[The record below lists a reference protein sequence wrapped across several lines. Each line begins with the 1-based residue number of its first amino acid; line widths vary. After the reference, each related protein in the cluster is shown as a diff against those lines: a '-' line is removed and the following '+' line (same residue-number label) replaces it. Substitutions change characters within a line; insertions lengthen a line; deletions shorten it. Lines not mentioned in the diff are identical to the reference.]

1 MMDNPTHM
9 MKNVHLDGDAFL
21 IEGNHVGV
29 VLLHGF
35 TATTAEVRLL
45 ADYLR
50 GFGYTLSAPLLPGHG
65 TQPEELNKTSWIDW
79 YEAAERAYL
88 ELRGKCTK
96 VFVCGESMGALLALL
111 VASRYAQVDGII
123 AVAPALKIRGIEL
136 SRVMQYFVKFR
147 AKNQAEDNLP
157 WKGYMVYS
165 MRGLAQ
171 LAKLQNIV
179 QKELDNITQPLL
191 VFMGGK
197 DASIHPESGKIII
210 NTVKSSEKE
219 LIYMPYSPHVMLLAK
234 DKEAIFQKIYEFIEA
249 HC

>member
-1 MMDNPTHM
+1 MNNLPPL
-9 MKNVHLDGDAFL
+9 MKNAHLDGNAFL
-21 IEGNHVGV
+21 IEGNDIGV

-45 ADYLR
+45 ADYLS

-65 TQPEELNKTSWIDW
+65 TQPAELNKTSWIDW

-88 ELRGKCTK
+88 EIRGKCTK

-111 VASRYAQVDGII
+111 VASRYAQVDGVI
-123 AVAPALKIRGIEL
+123 AVAPALKIRGIGL

-157 WKGYMVYS
+157 WKGYTVYPI
-165 MRGLAQ
+165 RGLAQ

-210 NTVKSSEKE
+210 NAVRSSEKQ
-219 LIYMPYSPHVMLLAK
+219 LIYMPNSPHVMLLAE
-234 DKEAIFQKIYEFIEA
+234 DKEVIFKKIHEFIEA

>member
-1 MMDNPTHM
+1 MNNPAPL
-9 MKNVHLDGDAFL
+9 MKNAYLDGDAFL
-21 IEGNHVGV
+21 IEGNDIGV

-50 GFGYTLSAPLLPGHG
+50 GFGYTLAAPLLPGHG
-65 TQPEELNKTSWIDW
+65 TQPAELNKTSWLDW
-79 YEAAERAYL
+79 YAAAEAAYL

-111 VASRYAQVDGII
+111 VSSRYPQVDGVI
-123 AVAPALKIRGIEL
+123 AVAPALQIRGIGL
-136 SRVMQYFVKFR
+136 SRIMQYFVKLR
-147 AKNQAEDNLP
+147 PKNQAEDDLP
-157 WKGYMVYS
+157 WKGYMVYPV
-165 MRGLAQ
+165 RGLAQ
-171 LAKLQNIV
+171 LAKLQIV
-179 QKELDNITQPLL
+179 VKKELDNITQPLL

-210 NTVKSSEKE
+210 DAVRSSEKE
-219 LIYMPYSPHVMLLAK
+219 LIYMPDSPHVMLLAE
-234 DKEAIFQKIYEFIEA
+234 DKEAIFQKIHEFIEA

>member
-1 MMDNPTHM
+1 MNNQPPL
-9 MKNVHLDGDAFL
+9 MKNAHLDGDAFL
-21 IEGNHVGV
+21 IEGNDIGV

-50 GFGYTLSAPLLPGHG
+50 GFGYTLAAPLLPGHG
-65 TQPEELNKTSWIDW
+65 TQPAELNKTSWLDW
-79 YEAAERAYL
+79 YAAAEGAYL

-111 VASRYAQVDGII
+111 VASRYPQVDGVI
-123 AVAPALKIRGIEL
+123 AVAPALQIRGIGL
-136 SRVMQYFVKFR
+136 SRIMQYFVKFR
-147 AKNQAEDNLP
+147 PKNQAEDNLP
-157 WKGYMVYS
+157 WKGYTVYPV
-165 MRGLAQ
+165 RGLAQ
-171 LAKLQNIV
+171 VAKLQIVV

-210 NTVKSSEKE
+210 DAVRSSEKE
-219 LIYMPYSPHVMLLAK
+219 LIYMPDSPHVMLLAE
-234 DKEAIFQKIYEFIEA
+234 DKEAIFQKIHEFIEA

>member
-1 MMDNPTHM
+1 
-9 MKNVHLDGDAFL
+9 
-21 IEGNHVGV
+21 
-29 VLLHGF
+29 
-35 TATTAEVRLL
+35 
-45 ADYLR
+45 
-50 GFGYTLSAPLLPGHG
+50 
-65 TQPEELNKTSWIDW
+65 
-79 YEAAERAYL
+79 
-88 ELRGKCTK
+88 
-96 VFVCGESMGALLALL
+96 
-111 VASRYAQVDGII
+111 
-123 AVAPALKIRGIEL
+123 
-136 SRVMQYFVKFR
+136 
-147 AKNQAEDNLP
+147 
-157 WKGYMVYS
+157 MVYS

>member
-1 MMDNPTHM
+1 MNNLPLL
-9 MKNVHLDGDAFL
+9 MKNAHVDGDAFL
-21 IEGNHVGV
+21 IEGNDIGV

-50 GFGYTLSAPLLPGHG
+50 GFGHTLAAPLLPGHG
-65 TQPEELNKTSWIDW
+65 TQPEELNKTSWVDW
-79 YEAAERAYL
+79 YEAAEGAYL

-111 VASRYAQVDGII
+111 IASRYAQVDGVI
-123 AVAPALKIRGIEL
+123 AVSPALRIRGIGL
-136 SRVMQYFVKFR
+136 SRIMQYFVKFR
-147 AKNQAEDNLP
+147 PKNQAEDNLP
-157 WKGYMVYS
+157 WKGYTVYPV
-165 MRGLAQ
+165 RGLTQ
-171 LAKLQNIV
+171 LAKLQNV
-179 QKELDNITQPLL
+179 VKKELHNITQSLL

-210 NTVKSSEKE
+210 DAVRSSEKE
-219 LIYMPYSPHVMLLAK
+219 LIYMPNSPHVMLLAE
-234 DKEAIFQKIYEFIEA
+234 DKEAIFQKIHEFIET

>member
-1 MMDNPTHM
+1 MNNPPLL
-9 MKNVHLDGDAFL
+9 MKNAHVDGDAFL
-21 IEGNHVGV
+21 IEGNDIGV

-50 GFGYTLSAPLLPGHG
+50 GFGYTLAAPLLPGHG
-65 TQPEELNKTSWIDW
+65 TQPAELNKTSWLDW
-79 YEAAERAYL
+79 YEAAEGAYL

-111 VASRYAQVDGII
+111 IASRYAQVDGVI
-123 AVAPALKIRGIEL
+123 AVAPALRIRGIGL
-136 SRVMQYFVKFR
+136 SRIMQYFVKFR
-147 AKNQAEDNLP
+147 PKNQAEDNLP
-157 WKGYMVYS
+157 WKGYTVYPV
-165 MRGLAQ
+165 RGLAQ
-171 LAKLQNIV
+171 LANLQNV
-179 QKELDNITQPLL
+179 VKKELHYITQPLL

-210 NTVKSSEKE
+210 DAVRSSEKE
-219 LIYMPYSPHVMLLAK
+219 LIYMPDSPHVMLLAE
-234 DKEAIFQKIYEFIEA
+234 DREAIFQKIQEFIGA

>member
-1 MMDNPTHM
+1 MNNQPPL
-9 MKNVHLDGDAFL
+9 MKNAHLDGDAFL
-21 IEGNHVGV
+21 IEGNDIGV

-50 GFGYTLSAPLLPGHG
+50 GFGYTLAAPLLPGHG
-65 TQPEELNKTSWIDW
+65 TQPAELNKTSWLDW
-79 YEAAERAYL
+79 YAAAEAAYL

-111 VASRYAQVDGII
+111 VASRYPQVDGVI
-123 AVAPALKIRGIEL
+123 AVAPALQIRGIGL
-136 SRVMQYFVKFR
+136 SRIMQYFVKFR
-147 AKNQAEDNLP
+147 PKNQAEDNLP
-157 WKGYMVYS
+157 WKGYTVYPV
-165 MRGLAQ
+165 RGLAQ
-171 LAKLQNIV
+171 VAKLQIVV

-210 NTVKSSEKE
+210 DAVRSSEKE
-219 LIYMPYSPHVMLLAK
+219 LIYMPDSPHVMLLAE
-234 DKEAIFQKIYEFIEA
+234 DKEAIFQKIHEFIEA

>member
-1 MMDNPTHM
+1 MNNPPLL
-9 MKNVHLDGDAFL
+9 MKNAHLDGDAFL
-21 IEGNHVGV
+21 IEGNDIGV

-50 GFGYTLSAPLLPGHG
+50 GFGYTLAAPLLPGHG
-65 TQPEELNKTSWIDW
+65 TQPAELNKTSWLDW
-79 YEAAERAYL
+79 YEAAEGAYL

-111 VASRYAQVDGII
+111 IASRYAQVDGVI
-123 AVAPALKIRGIEL
+123 AVAPALRIRGIGL
-136 SRVMQYFVKFR
+136 SRIMQYFVKFR
-147 AKNQAEDNLP
+147 PKNQAEDNLP
-157 WKGYMVYS
+157 WKGYTVYPV
-165 MRGLAQ
+165 RGLAQ
-171 LAKLQNIV
+171 LANLQNV
-179 QKELDNITQPLL
+179 VKKELHYITQPLL

-210 NTVKSSEKE
+210 DAVRSSEKE
-219 LIYMPYSPHVMLLAK
+219 LIYMPDSPHVMLLAE
-234 DKEAIFQKIYEFIEA
+234 DKEAIFQKIHEFIEA

>member
-1 MMDNPTHM
+1 MNQHTNM
-9 MKNVHLDGDAFL
+9 MKNPQLDGDAFL
-21 IEGNHVGV
+21 IEGNDIGV

-50 GFGYTLSAPLLPGHG
+50 GFGYTLAAPLLPGHG
-65 TQPEELNKTSWIDW
+65 TQPAELNKTSWLDW
-79 YEAAERAYL
+79 YAAAEGAYL

-111 VASRYAQVDGII
+111 VASRYPQVDGVI
-123 AVAPALKIRGIEL
+123 AVAPALQIRGIGL
-136 SRVMQYFVKFR
+136 SRIMQFFIKFLP
-147 AKNQAEDNLP
+147 KNQAEDNLP
-157 WKGYMVYS
+157 WKGYTVYPV
-165 MRGLAQ
+165 RGLAQ
-171 LAKLQNIV
+171 VAKLQNVV
-179 QKELDNITQPLL
+179 QKELENITQPLL

-210 NTVKSSEKE
+210 DAVRSSEKE
-219 LIYMPYSPHVMLLAK
+219 LIYMPDSPHVMLLAE
-234 DKEAIFQKIYEFIEA
+234 DKEVIFQKIHEFIEM

>member
-1 MMDNPTHM
+1 MDNPTHM

-96 VFVCGESMGALLALL
+96 VFVCAC
-111 VASRYAQVDGII
+111 
-123 AVAPALKIRGIEL
+123 PAGC
-136 SRVMQYFVKFR
+136 
-147 AKNQAEDNLP
+147 
-157 WKGYMVYS
+157 
-165 MRGLAQ
+165 
-171 LAKLQNIV
+171 
-179 QKELDNITQPLL
+179 QPLCSS
-191 VFMGGK
+191 GWNHCRC
-197 DASIHPESGKIII
+197 ASFKNPRDRAFPR
-210 NTVKSSEKE
+210 N
-219 LIYMPYSPHVMLLAK
+219 
-234 DKEAIFQKIYEFIEA
+234 AIFR
-249 HC
+249 

>member
-1 MMDNPTHM
+1 MNNPAPL
-9 MKNVHLDGDAFL
+9 MKNAHLDGDAFW
-21 IEGNHVGV
+21 IEGNDIGV

-50 GFGYTLSAPLLPGHG
+50 GFGYTISAPLLPGHG
-65 TQPEELNKTSWIDW
+65 TQPVELNKTSWLDW
-79 YEAAERAYL
+79 YAAAEGAYL

-111 VASRYAQVDGII
+111 VSSRYPQVDGVI
-123 AVAPALKIRGIEL
+123 AVAPALQIRGIGL
-136 SRVMQYFVKFR
+136 SRIMQYFVKFLP
-147 AKNQAEDNLP
+147 KNQAEDNLP
-157 WKGYMVYS
+157 WKGYTVYPV
-165 MRGLAQ
+165 RGLAQ
-171 LAKLQNIV
+171 VAKLQNVV
-179 QKELDNITQPLL
+179 QKELENITQPLL

-210 NTVKSSEKE
+210 AAVRSSEKE
-219 LIYMPYSPHVMLLAK
+219 LIYMPDSPHVMLLAE
-234 DKEAIFQKIYEFIEA
+234 DKEVIFQKIHEFIET

>member
-1 MMDNPTHM
+1 MNNPAPL
-9 MKNVHLDGDAFL
+9 MKNAHLDGDAFL
-21 IEGNHVGV
+21 IEGNDIGV

-50 GFGYTLSAPLLPGHG
+50 GFGYTLAAPLLPGHG
-65 TQPEELNKTSWIDW
+65 TQPAELNKTSWLDW
-79 YEAAERAYL
+79 YAVAEAAYL

-111 VASRYAQVDGII
+111 VASRYPQVDGVI
-123 AVAPALKIRGIEL
+123 AVAPALQIRGIGL
-136 SRVMQYFVKFR
+136 SRIMQYFVKFR
-147 AKNQAEDNLP
+147 PKNQAEDNLP
-157 WKGYMVYS
+157 WKGYTVYPV
-165 MRGLAQ
+165 RGLAQ
-171 LAKLQNIV
+171 LAKLQIVV

-210 NTVKSSEKE
+210 DAVRSSEKE
-219 LIYMPYSPHVMLLAK
+219 LIYMPDSPHVMLLAE
-234 DKEAIFQKIYEFIEA
+234 DKEVIFQKIHEFIEA
-249 HC
+249 HF